1 MNSPAILLLG
11 ADGQLGWELRRA
23 LLPLGQVLACGR
35 QQVDLA
41 KLEALSE
48 LLERTRPQ
56 VIVNA
61 AAYTAVDRAQGE
73 PEMAH
78 RVNAEAPELLAR
90 WAATHDAW
98 LVHYST
104 DYVFDGRHEQPYD
117 EDFSPNPL
125 SVYGQSKLAGEQA
138 IARSACR
145 HLVFRTSWVYA
156 TRGNNFAHTMLRLAR
171 EREQL
176 RIVADQIGAPTSA
189 ELIAD
194 VTALALH
201 RVLGNAS
208 AASQASG
215 LYHLTAAGSTS
226 WHGYAQYLLEQAAAS
241 GVALRCREVL
251 PIGSAEYP
259 LPAPRPANS
268 RLDCSRLGQWLGVTL
283 PDWRVQVA
291 RFVSE
296 TVRDSLES

>member
-1 MNSPAILLLG
+1 MNSRAILLLG

-35 QQVDLA
+35 KQADLA

-61 AAYTAVDRAQGE
+61 AAYTAVDRAQSE

-156 TRGNNFAHTMLRLAR
+156 ARGTNFAHTMLRLAR

-201 RVLGNAS
+201 RVLGDANAT
-208 AASQASG
+208 AQASG

-226 WHGYAQYLLEQAAAS
+226 FHGYAQYLLEQAAAS

-268 RLDCSRLGQWLGVTL
+268 RLDCSRLCEWMGVTL

-296 TVRDSLES
+296 TVRDSLET